1 MKVIKDRKNDK
12 RQKYETETNNSR
24 DQGTIIKDLDDGQSE
39 EADKDS
45 NEKTS
50 LRCAADKDVCC
61 SIPQSCWWPK
71 TKVIPL
77 PPSPTLL
84 CNCSP
89 LFATAARDIALCCRF
104 KSESSNGRHIRVFLW
119 KRIVQ
124 NPMLHLFGQKYP
136 VGRRLTVENEKQSE
150 SKGTNS
156 WGPWWGSRAKCIYVF
171 V

>member
-12 RQKYETETNNSR
+12 RQKYETETNDSR

-77 PPSPTLL
+77 LPLPLPPSSAIAAHCLPLQQETLPFVVVS
-84 CNCSP
+84 NPNP
-89 LFATAARDIALCCRF
+89 LTDGI
-104 KSESSNGRHIRVFLW
+104 SESSFGKELFNIRCFICLAKKLYKFVF
-119 KRIVQ
+119 
-124 NPMLHLFGQKYP
+124 
-136 VGRRLTVENEKQSE
+136 
-150 SKGTNS
+150 
-156 WGPWWGSRAKCIYVF
+156 CIN
-171 V
+171 